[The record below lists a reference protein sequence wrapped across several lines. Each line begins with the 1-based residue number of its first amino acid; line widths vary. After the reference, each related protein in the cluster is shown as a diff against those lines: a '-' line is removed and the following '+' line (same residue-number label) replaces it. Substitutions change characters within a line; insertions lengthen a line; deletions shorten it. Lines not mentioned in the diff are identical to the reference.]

1 MAKEGGAGP
10 AWLVSEVGRRAHID
24 EEETRKIDL

>member
-1 MAKEGGAGP
+1 MAKEGGLGP